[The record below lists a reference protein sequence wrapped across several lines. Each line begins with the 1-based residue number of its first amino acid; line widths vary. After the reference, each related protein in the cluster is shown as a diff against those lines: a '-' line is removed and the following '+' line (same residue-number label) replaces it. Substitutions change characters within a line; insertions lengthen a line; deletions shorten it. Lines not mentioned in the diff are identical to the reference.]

1 MGGEAGRS
9 VKIHIENVKKE
20 YVGDRGTTVALN
32 GVNLDIL
39 ENEFVCVVGPSGCGK
54 STLLAAESTGAQA
67 GLGMRIRMLAS
78 TFESDAMLLYILIIG
93 LIGPIL
99 NVIVDFIERRLT
111 SWAEKREDQ

>member
-32 GVNLDIL
+32 GVNLDIM

-54 STLLAAESTGAQA
+54 STGAQA

-93 LIGPIL
+93 LIGLIL